1 LIGSPRFLARL
12 LFKRFGPLDDQ
23 TSARL
28 KAATLDQPDIWAD
41 CPSPSVCR
49 DTGFKRATLTGSDT
63 HAMGLVVCHNQTPF
77 A

>member
-1 LIGSPRFLARL
+1 LIGSSRFLARL
-12 LFKRFGPLDDQ
+12 LSIRSGPLDEQ
-23 TSARL
+23 TTSHSKSAR
-28 KAATLDQPDIWAD
+28 LDQPDIWAD
-41 CPSPSVCR
+41 RISPSVCR

>member
-1 LIGSPRFLARL
+1 LTDSLQFLARL

-23 TSARL
+23 TSAHL
-28 KAATLDQPDIWAD
+28 KAATLDQLDIWAD
-41 CPSPSVCR
+41 RPSPSVCR

-63 HAMGLVVCHNQTPF
+63 HAMGLVVGHNQTPF